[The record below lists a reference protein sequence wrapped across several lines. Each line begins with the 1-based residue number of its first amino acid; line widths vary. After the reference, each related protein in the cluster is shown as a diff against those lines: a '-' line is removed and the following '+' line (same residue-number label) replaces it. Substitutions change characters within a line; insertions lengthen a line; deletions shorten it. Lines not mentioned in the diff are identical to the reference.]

1 MGKNVK
7 IIVFII
13 FISLII
19 FLIFYNI
26 RGIEEA
32 ERNLPNNDELREF
45 SNVQSKSEANSYEVK
60 DIPDKELA
68 TIYYNHFK
76 NLVVNDSAEAYK
88 RIRNKDEVSEDA
100 FNTFRNDLINNLIN
114 NYYTN
119 KVVDYRITD
128 SLYRITNSNNQVINF
143 YVDAVFKYEVE
154 LLL

>member
-100 FNTFRNDLINNLIN
+100 FNTFRNDLINN
-114 NYYTN
+114 YYTN

-143 YVDAVFKYEVE
+143 YVDAVFKDEVE

>member
-60 DIPDKELA
+60 DISDKELA

-100 FNTFRNDLINNLIN
+100 FNTFRNDLINN
-114 NYYTN
+114 YYTN

>member
-76 NLVVNDSAEAYK
+76 DLVVNNSEEAYK
-88 RIRNKDEVSEDA
+88 RIRNKDVVTLDD
-100 FNTFRNDLINNLIN
+100 FNSFRNNLIN
-114 NYYTN
+114 NYYNN
-119 KVVDYRITD
+119 KVIDYI
-128 SLYRITNSNNQVINF
+128 
-143 YVDAVFKYEVE
+143 FKTEDLIKPYYTEE
-154 LLL
+154 KEEKQE

>member
-60 DIPDKELA
+60 DNPDRELA

-76 NLVVNDSAEAYK
+76 NLVVNDSTEAYK
-88 RIRNKDEVSEDA
+88 RIRNKDEVSEDE
-100 FNTFRNDLINNLIN
+100 FNNFRNDLIN

-143 YVDAVFKYEVE
+143 SVDAVFTYEVE

>member
-60 DIPDKELA
+60 DIPDKEFA

-100 FNTFRNDLINNLIN
+100 FNTFRNDLINN
-114 NYYTN
+114 YYTN

-128 SLYRITNSNNQVINF
+128 SLYRITNSNNQVIKF

>member
-100 FNTFRNDLINNLIN
+100 FNTFRNDLINN
-114 NYYTN
+114 YYTN

>member
-45 SNVQSKSEANSYEVK
+45 SNVQSKSEVNSYEVK

-100 FNTFRNDLINNLIN
+100 FNTFRNDLINN
-114 NYYTN
+114 YYTN

>member
-60 DIPDKELA
+60 DIPDRELA

-76 NLVVNDSAEAYK
+76 NLVVNDSTVPYK
-88 RIRNKDEVSEDA
+88 RIRNKDEVSEDE
-100 FNTFRNDLINNLIN
+100 FNNFRNDLIN

>member
-100 FNTFRNDLINNLIN
+100 FNTFRNDLINN
-114 NYYTN
+114 YYTN
-119 KVVDYRITD
+119 KVGDYRITD

>member
-60 DIPDKELA
+60 DIPDRELA

-76 NLVVNDSAEAYK
+76 NLVVNDSTEAYK
-88 RIRNKDEVSEDA
+88 LIRNKDEVSEDE
-100 FNTFRNDLINNLIN
+100 FNNFRNDLIN

>member
-76 NLVVNDSAEAYK
+76 NLVVNDSAEACK

-100 FNTFRNDLINNLIN
+100 FNTFRNDLIN

>member
-1 MGKNVK
+1 MEKNVK

-100 FNTFRNDLINNLIN
+100 FNTFRNDLINN
-114 NYYTN
+114 YYTN

>member
-32 ERNLPNNDELREF
+32 ERNLPNNDELRKF
-45 SNVQSKSEANSYEVK
+45 SNVHSKSEANSYEVK

-100 FNTFRNDLINNLIN
+100 FNTFRNDLINN
-114 NYYTN
+114 YYTN

>member
-100 FNTFRNDLINNLIN
+100 FNTFINDLIN

>member
-60 DIPDKELA
+60 DIPDRELA

-76 NLVVNDSAEAYK
+76 NLVVNDSTEAYK
-88 RIRNKDEVSEDA
+88 RIRNKDEVSEDE
-100 FNTFRNDLINNLIN
+100 FNNFRNDLIN